1 MALLFTRTLR
11 NLTAADIGL
20 DPAGVAVVIV
30 ISIPRYR
37 SSAGSSQRTQLL
49 EAIRALPDIRSAATT
64 RQVPLS
70 GESWNGRLIVD
81 GVPRERDTQLGRV
94 SAGYFES
101 LRIGLVSGRTFTPAD
116 ALERPRVAIVNQAFV
131 RDFLDRKDPLGATF
145 QLVGAPGTTP
155 PLIEVVGVVK
165 DAKHLGLRDPFAP
178 MAFFPVTQQA
188 RPPQYLNLLVRLA
201 NPAAVQ
207 TVAEAVG
214 RLEPSAVLMTLSL
227 ESQIADQ
234 SVRERLLAILSTMF
248 ASAAAVLA
256 MIGLYAI
263 VSFGVTQRVQE
274 IGIRVALG
282 ARGSDVVMAIL
293 RQGVLLTAAGVV
305 VGLGGAA
312 AIAPSVRSL
321 LFGLAPV
328 DPLVFAGVA
337 IAFLLIALVAAYLP
351 ARRATRIDPIVAL
364 RCDN

>member
-1 MALLFTRTLR
+1 
-11 NLTAADIGL
+11 
-20 DPAGVAVVIV
+20 
-30 ISIPRYR
+30 
-37 SSAGSSQRTQLL
+37 
-49 EAIRALPDIRSAATT
+49 
-64 RQVPLS
+64 
-70 GESWNGRLIVD
+70 
-81 GVPRERDTQLGRV
+81 
-94 SAGYFES
+94 
-101 LRIGLVSGRTFTPAD
+101 
-116 ALERPRVAIVNQAFV
+116 
-131 RDFLDRKDPLGATF
+131 
-145 QLVGAPGTTP
+145 
-155 PLIEVVGVVK
+155 
-165 DAKHLGLRDPFAP
+165 

-207 TVAEAVG
+207 TVVEVVG

-234 SVRERLLAILSTMF
+234 SVRERLLAILSTTF

-282 ARGSDVVMAIL
+282 ARSSDVVMGIL

-337 IAFLLIALVAAYLP
+337 IAFLLIALVAAYVP